1 MLGSAVEGVVMISD
15 SSPNLDTKY
24 PDYPDFFDVGALS
37 IALIGPDEKLRKE
50 VARAIVDCRAGAEV
64 REFASYPPSLDDVP
78 RLLEERYNVIIIDLE
93 SNREYAL
100 ELVENICAN
109 GVATVMVYT
118 SREDPELILQ
128 CMRSGVRDILT
139 LPFTQSTVAAA
150 LIRAAARRPA
160 AAPRQVGGR
169 MMAFLGSKGG
179 AGVTTL
185 ACNFAVALALDSS
198 QKTLLI
204 DLDLP
209 LGDAALNLGLEAEY
223 STISALQEYVRLD
236 RSFLAKLLVEHSSG
250 LKVLAAPGKFPQ
262 YQASSESV
270 DKLLTVARQNFDN
283 VVIDVGSKLDFAGT
297 TLLKD
302 ARTIYLVTQASVP
315 ELRNSHRLIN
325 QYFSAGGPSLEV
337 VINRYQP
344 HSLGVSDEHITKALA
359 RPVQWKIPND
369 FAAVRQMQNTATP
382 IVLGDSS
389 LSLKI
394 REMAAVITGQP
405 VPQAKKKGFSFRSLG
420 RGDSTKG
427 DSTKNES
434 SDEITPIPRLIPRF
448 NGAASTSSS
457 SSQRSDTNS
466 QAPEVPVYT
475 PPSRTLIPAE
485 PLTFSESPDFEE
497 ILEDADFD
505 DPKGDPLQS
514 SNNNQQGGPE
524 TRIYKGVMYVKG
536 ADGQWHLQ
544 KEEAAEP
551 VQEQAKEPVL
561 ETPEVIWP
569 APAPISY
576 GTALSATQLNATSKV
591 PGRFEYAPAKGF
603 ALPTGTHTIWVT
615 FIPAD
620 AGKYATVQAFV
631 SLTVTMATPIITW
644 PTPAAL
650 PYGIPLGPTELN
662 ATSLVPGVFTYSPA
676 AGQVLPPGI
685 HTLTVNFT
693 PADGKKYTTKQA
705 SVSISVRK
713 AMPVL
718 TWPTPDPISFGTAL
732 SANELNATA
741 SVPGRFSY
749 TPGIGAVLSAGTH
762 TPSVLFIPTEGDNYS
777 NAQAAVSLTVTKSQ
791 PSILW
796 EPPAPIAYGTALSD
810 AELNAIAS
818 VPGTFT
824 YSPAH
829 GEVLKA
835 GMHSLSVTF
844 NPADT
849 VDYTTAT
856 ATVPLS
862 ITQGTPTKIT
872 WPTPNEITY
881 GTPIGEAE
889 LKATAS
895 EPGTFKYKPSEGD
908 VLTPGTHTLSVVF
921 TPSDT
926 NFPASEASVS
936 LVVKKAT
943 PVIEWP
949 SPAPIPCGT
958 ALGSVELNA
967 TASVPGTFIYD
978 PPAGHV
984 PRAGVQTLMTIFT
997 PKESENYTD
1006 AGAEVKLTVTRAKPM
1021 ISWPTPS
1028 PISYGTP
1035 LGDAEFNVR
1044 ASVPGTFGF
1053 TPAKGTV
1060 LTTGTQTL
1068 EAIFTPEDTGNYDT
1082 ARASVSLLVT
1092 ALAHMEAPTPPSNE
1106 RGRDE
1111 VTKVA
1116 YSPNRAPG
1124 GDSRRVQGNPSFEE
1138 TPVAAA
1144 MALRFGQIEKSIRN
1158 ENGDSN
1164 SRPAQSGSNNIQP
1177 AEPETRVYR
1186 GSTYVKGTDG
1196 QWHLK
1201 QE

>member
-1 MLGSAVEGVVMISD
+1 MISD

-24 PDYPDFFDVGALS
+24 PDYPDFFDVGKLS
-37 IALIGPDEKLRKE
+37 IALIGPDETLRKE
-50 VARAIVDCRAGAEV
+50 VARALVDCRAGGEV
-64 REFASYPPSLDDVP
+64 REFSSYPPSLDDVP

-139 LPFTQSTVAAA
+139 VPLTQSTVAAA

-160 AAPRQVGGR
+160 ATAPKQVGGR

-185 ACNFAVALALDSS
+185 ACNFAVALALDTTQS
-198 QKTLLI
+198 TLLI

-223 STISALQEYVRLD
+223 STISALQESARLD
-236 RSFLAKLLVEHSSG
+236 RSFLSKLLVEHSSG

-262 YQASSESV
+262 YPATSESV
-270 DKLLTVARQNFDN
+270 DKLLSVARQNFDN
-283 VVIDVGSKLDFAGT
+283 VVIDIGSKLDFAGT
-297 TLLKD
+297 ALLRD
-302 ARTIYLVTQASVP
+302 ARTVYLVTQASVP

-325 QYFSAGGPSLEV
+325 QYFSAGGPALEI

-344 HSLGVSDEHITKALA
+344 HSLGVSDEHITKALT

-420 RGDSTKG
+420 RGDSTKNG
-427 DSTKNES
+427 DSSKNES
-434 SDEITPIPRLIPRF
+434 NEEISPIPRLIPRF
-448 NGAASTSSS
+448 NGAASTT
-457 SSQRSDTNS
+457 SSQRSDNNS

-485 PLTFSESPDFEE
+485 PLTFSEAPALAEV
-497 ILEDADFD
+497 LEDADFD

-514 SNNNQQGGPE
+514 SNSNQQTGPE
-524 TRIYKGVMYVKG
+524 TRLYKGVMYVKG
-536 ADGQWHLQ
+536 VDGQWHLQ
-544 KEEAAEP
+544 KEETAEP
-551 VQEQAKEPVL
+551 VEELPKEPVL
-561 ETPEVIWP
+561 ETPEVQWP
-569 APAPISY
+569 APAPIAY

-615 FIPAD
+615 FIPANTE
-620 AGKYATVQAFV
+620 KYATVQAFV
-631 SLTVTMATPIITW
+631 SLTVTMATPIIMW
-644 PTPAAL
+644 PPPATI
-650 PYGIPLGPTELN
+650 PYGTPLGAAELN

-676 AGQVLPPGI
+676 AGQVLSPGT
-685 HTLTVNFT
+685 HQLTVNFT
-693 PADGKKYTTKQA
+693 PADGRKYTTKQA
-705 SVSISVRK
+705 SVTVNVRK
-713 AMPVL
+713 AMPVI
-718 TWPTPDPISFGTAL
+718 TWPTPDPITFGTAL
-732 SANELNATA
+732 GPNELNATA
-741 SVPGRFSY
+741 SVPGRFTY
-749 TPGIGAVLSAGTH
+749 TPGMGAVLSAGTH
-762 TPSVLFIPTEGDNYS
+762 TPSVFFVPAESDNYAT
-777 NAQAAVSLTVTKSQ
+777 AQAAISLTVTKAE
-791 PSILW
+791 PTILW
-796 EPPAPIAYGTALSD
+796 ETPDPIPYGTALSD

-818 VPGTFT
+818 VAGTFS

-835 GMHSLSVTF
+835 GVHSISVTF

-856 ATVPLS
+856 ATVALS
-862 ITQGTPTKIT
+862 VTQGTPTKIT
-872 WPTPNEITY
+872 WPTPSEITY
-881 GTPIGEAE
+881 GTALGEAE
-889 LKATAS
+889 LRATAS
-895 EPGTFKYKPSEGD
+895 EPGTFKYKPSHGD
-908 VLTPGTHTLSVVF
+908 VLTPGTHTLTVVF
-921 TPSDT
+921 TPTDT
-926 NFPASEASVS
+926 NFPASEASVP
-936 LVVKKAT
+936 LVVRKAT
-943 PVIEWP
+943 PVIQWP
-949 SPAPIPCGT
+949 APAPIPCGT

-978 PPAGHV
+978 PPAGHI

-1035 LGDAEFNVR
+1035 LGDSEFNAK
-1044 ASVPGTFGF
+1044 ASVPGTFVF

-1068 EAIFTPEDTGNYDT
+1068 EAIFTPEDTGNYDK

-1092 ALAHMEAPTPPSNE
+1092 ALAHMDAPTPVSNE

-1111 VTKVA
+1111 VSKVPYYA
-1116 YSPNRAPG
+1116 NRATGGEQRRNPG
-1124 GDSRRVQGNPSFEE
+1124 APAFEE

-1144 MALRFGQIEKSIRN
+1144 MAMRFGQIEKSIRN

-1164 SRPAQSGSNNIQP
+1164 SRPAQSGNNNNQP
-1177 AEPETRVYR
+1177 TELETRTYR

-1201 QE
+1201 E